1 MQLALD
7 RRQFLGCVLLAGA
20 SCVFTATSAIV
31 KSNKQP
37 LIPLLQGRF
46 LVTWVLTL
54 VAMGAGRICGLRKMA
69 WWGPPNL
76 RRILF
81 LRGGL
86 YWILVV
92 SWWLA
97 IRHFPIGNLTAGAM
111 AAPVVTALLARVLL
125 KEPLSKYF
133 AGCICLV
140 VVGGSCLIVDSRH
153 GPHADVLGTVAFTVA
168 FAAMSSLPLLV
179 RISRDAHWLEVE
191 HVAAWS
197 AAFVFT
203 PLSVACNA
211 LGTHDFQVL
220 TFKPYDFITVGC
232 ASFLALCMQT
242 AGFQLVAA
250 SIGTMMWYVQVP
262 FGFFLQWAMFDHAP
276 SVLSICGS
284 AIVGCA
290 ALLNLAGPP
299 NDEHQHEQQTQVT
312 CQLKGV
318 DTEMLLPHEAGGD
331 PFGVSS

>member
-1 MQLALD
+1 MQVALG
-7 RRQFLGCVLLAGA
+7 RQQLLGCVLLASA
-20 SCVFTATSAIV
+20 SCVFTATAAIV

-46 LVTWVLTL
+46 LVTWVLAV
-54 VAMGAGRICGLRKMA
+54 VAMRAGRFCGLRKLD
-69 WWGPPNL
+69 WWGPSKL
-76 RRILF
+76 RRILL

-111 AAPVVTALLARVLL
+111 AAPVVTVLLARVLL
-125 KEPLSKYF
+125 KERLSKYF
-133 AGCICLV
+133 AGCMCLV
-140 VVGGSCLIVDSRH
+140 LVGGCCLIVDSRH
-153 GPHADVLGTVAFTVA
+153 GPHADVLGAVAFTVA

-179 RISRDAHWLEVE
+179 RISCDAHWLEVE

-203 PLSVACNA
+203 PLSVACNV

-220 TFKPYDFITVGC
+220 AFKPYDFITVGC

-262 FGFFLQWAMFDHAP
+262 FGFFLQWALFDHAP

-284 AIVGCA
+284 FIVVCA
-290 ALLNLAGPP
+290 ALLNLAGPAS
-299 NDEHQHEQQTQVT
+299 DGHQHEEQTQVT

-318 DTEMLLPHEAGGD
+318 DNEMLLPPEAGE
-331 PFGVSS
+331 